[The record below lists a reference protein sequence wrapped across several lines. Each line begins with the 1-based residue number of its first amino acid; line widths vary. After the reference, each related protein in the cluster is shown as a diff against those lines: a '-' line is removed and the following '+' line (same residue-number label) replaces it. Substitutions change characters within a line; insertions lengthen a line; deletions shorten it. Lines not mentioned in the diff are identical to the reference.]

1 MIKVPPSWWKLI
13 LAAQSNAFQRAHDA
27 LVAIN
32 LARWLF
38 VSQSGALL
46 WPPPA
51 PPPLFVLLH
60 FFCAAKCSCRQSHR
74 QQKPQQR
81 RHHHHN
87 VAVGGNGGGR
97 LQRFSVQMSFTATPA
112 CSSTSSGLFV
122 IIVRLVGKKC
132 MYVRTCVYVY
142 VHSSTV
148 VHARGRKIMR
158 TRL

>member
-1 MIKVPPSWWKLI
+1 MVKTHFSRAK
-13 LAAQSNAFQRAHDA
+13 QRVSKGPARA

-32 LARWLF
+32 LAWWLF

-46 WPPPA
+46 RPPPA

-60 FFCAAKCSCRQSHR
+60 FLCAAKCSCRQSHR

-87 VAVGGNGGGR
+87 VAVGGNGGRR

-122 IIVRLVGKKC
+122 IIVRLVGKKVRT
-132 MYVRTCVYVY
+132 YVRVFMCVCASPC
-142 VHSSTV
+142 VHSLT
-148 VHARGRKIMR
+148 
-158 TRL
+158 L